1 MASTLELLR
10 QMVPPPR
17 IDDCRRVLCV
27 QPHPDDTDIGAG
39 ATVARLARLGAE
51 VHYLTVTDGSAGAVD
66 PGLDRTRLT
75 ALRRQEQEQAARIL
89 GVRELRW
96 LDYPDAGDYSEY
108 RVRLDV
114 IRAIRELRPDLLL
127 TVDPW
132 TPYESHPDHLICGRA
147 VAAAALLHG
156 FAAVGDADAA
166 VDQGAQPRPL
176 VGIAFYHT
184 AHPNQYVAVDEED
197 WRRKWEAVA
206 CHRSQLD
213 PATLEAYRLYFDT
226 RAREHGEAA
235 GVARAEAFKVLP
247 VALLHCVAEAMYL

>member
-108 RVRLDV
+108 RVRLAV

-166 VDQGAQPRPL
+166 VDRGARPRPL
-176 VGIAFYHT
+176 VGIAFYPT
-184 AHPNQYVAVDEED
+184 AHPNQYVA
-197 WRRKWEAVA
+197 
-206 CHRSQLD
+206 
-213 PATLEAYRLYFDT
+213 
-226 RAREHGEAA
+226 
-235 GVARAEAFKVLP
+235 
-247 VALLHCVAEAMYL
+247 